1 MLGGVL
7 SAANQSFFGAT
18 QLLFD
23 TLTTGYNIFNN
34 ERNVKNAQRQQDLE
48 NERYLNDRDYQ
59 RALQE
64 RVFERE
70 DTAIQRAALDAEKA
84 GFSPLTVAGNGA
96 ASGAL
101 VGSTYQSPASGQASV
116 SPVSPIQVLGLMRG
130 LQEMQLAYDANERAD
145 KQVDAQIAFQSASL
159 EQNAEKLG
167 MDFMLRNAELFNQY
181 QLASEDLKLRGKQF
195 EWQKDSAEKRLIF
208 DINKMQSENN
218 RFAAEFARQGVWRE
232 EDIRRYEDQFKWQ
245 KGEDV
250 TDNLMNLGNLLVNIL
265 GVLNGGNRR

>member
-1 MLGGVL
+1 MSLPAWFLGASTLIDGV
-7 SAANQSFFGAT
+7 S
-18 QLLFD
+18 
-23 TLTTGYNIFNN
+23 TLYNIFGN
-34 ERNVKNAQRQQDLE
+34 ERNYAASQRQLEIE
-48 NERYLNDRDYQ
+48 NERYIENRDYQ

-64 RVFERE
+64 RIFERE

-101 VGSTYQSPASGQASV
+101 VGQTYQAPANGQASFN
-116 SPVSPIQVLGLMRG
+116 PIDALSIMRG
-130 LQEMQLAYDANERAD
+130 LQEMQLAADANERAD
-145 KQVDAQIAFQSASL
+145 RQVDAQIAFQSASL
-159 EQNAEKLG
+159 DQNAQKIG

-181 QLASEDLKLRGKQF
+181 QLASEDLKLRGREF
-195 EWQKDSAEKRLIF
+195 EWRKDDAEKRLVF
-208 DINKMQSENN
+208 DINKMQADNN

-250 TDNLMNLGNLLVNIL
+250 TDNLMNLGNLLVNVL

>member
-1 MLGGVL
+1 MDLVQAAVGGV
-7 SAANQSFFGAT
+7 QAT
-18 QLLFD
+18 LD
-23 TLTTGYNIFNN
+23 TIGLGYNIFSN
-34 ERNVKNAQRQQDLE
+34 ERNFKAAERQQDLE
-48 NERYLNDRDYQ
+48 NERYIDNRDYQ

-64 RVFERE
+64 RVFQRE

-101 VGSTYQSPASGQASV
+101 VGSTYAAPAAGQASA
-116 SPVSPIQVLGLMRG
+116 SPVSPVQLLGLMRG
-130 LQEMQLAYDANERAD
+130 IQEMQLAADANERAD
-145 KQVDAQIAFQSASL
+145 RQVDAQIAFQAASL
-159 EQNAEKLG
+159 DQNAQKLG
-167 MDFMLRNAELFNQY
+167 MDFMLRNAELFNEY

-195 EWQKDSAEKRLIF
+195 DWQKDSAEKRLIF

-232 EDIRRYEDQFKWQ
+232 EDIKRYEDQFKWQ

>member
-1 MLGGVL
+1 MGLLDAIVGGV
-7 SAANQSFFGAT
+7 QAT
-18 QLLFD
+18 LD
-23 TLTTGYNIFNN
+23 TIGLGYNIFSN
-34 ERNVKNAQRQQDLE
+34 ERNFKTAKRQQEIE
-48 NERYLNDRDYQ
+48 NERYIDNRDYQ

-64 RVFERE
+64 RVFQRE

-101 VGSTYQSPASGQASV
+101 VGSTYQAPVSGQASAT
-116 SPVSPIQVLGLMRG
+116 PISAIDVLGLMRG

-145 KQVDAQIAFQSASL
+145 KQVDAQIAFQTASL
-159 EQNAEKLG
+159 DQSSQKIA

-181 QLASEDLKLRGKQF
+181 QLASEDLKLRGKEF
-195 EWQKDSAEKRLIF
+195 EWRKGDAEKRLIL
-208 DINKMQSENN
+208 DINRMQSENN
-218 RFAAEFARQGVWRE
+218 RFAAQFAREGVWRE
-232 EDIRRYEDQFKWQ
+232 EDIKRYEDQFKWQ

-250 TDNLMNLGNLLVNIL
+250 TDNLMNLGNLLVNVL

>member
-1 MLGGVL
+1 MSLPLWFLGTSSAISGV
-7 SAANQSFFGAT
+7 S
-18 QLLFD
+18 
-23 TLTTGYNIFNN
+23 TLYNIFGN
-34 ERNVKNAQRQQDLE
+34 ERNYAASQRQLELE
-48 NERYLNDRDYQ
+48 NERYIENRDYQ

-64 RVFERE
+64 RIFERE

-101 VGSTYQSPASGQASV
+101 VGQTYQAPAAGQASFN
-116 SPVSPIQVLGLMRG
+116 PIDALSIMRG
-130 LQEMQLAYDANERAD
+130 LQEMQLASDANERAE
-145 KQVDAQIAFQSASL
+145 KQVDAQIAFQAASL
-159 EQNAEKLG
+159 DQNAQKLG

-195 EWQKDSAEKRLIF
+195 DWQKDSAEKRLIL

-218 RFAAEFARQGVWRE
+218 RFAAEFARQGVWRD
-232 EDIRRYEDQFKWQ
+232 EDIQRYEDQFKWK

-250 TDNLMNLGNLLVNIL
+250 TGNLMNLGNLLVNIL

>member
-1 MLGGVL
+1 MPIPTWLL
-7 SAANQSFFGAT
+7 ATGAT
-18 QLLFD
+18 LSGVS
-23 TLTTGYNIFNN
+23 TGYNIFGN
-34 ERNVKNAQRQQDLE
+34 ERNHWMSKKQLELE
-48 NERYLNDRDYQ
+48 NERYIEERDYR

-101 VGSTYQSPASGQASV
+101 VGQTYSAPPSGQASF
-116 SPVSPIQVLGLMRG
+116 SPIDALSIMRG
-130 LQEMQLAYDANERAD
+130 LQEMQLAADANERAE

-159 EQNAEKLG
+159 DQNAQKLG

-181 QLASEDLKLRGKQF
+181 QLASEDLKLRGRQF
-195 EWQKDSAEKRLIF
+195 DWQKDSAEKRLIF
-208 DINKMQSENN
+208 DINKMQAENN
-218 RFAAEFARQGVWRE
+218 RFAAEFARQGIWRE
-232 EDIRRYEDQFKWQ
+232 EDLKRYDEQFTWQ
-245 KGEDV
+245 KGDDV
-250 TDNLMNLGNLLVNIL
+250 ADNLMNLGNLIVNVL

>member
-1 MLGGVL
+1 MSLPLWYLGTSSAISGV
-7 SAANQSFFGAT
+7 S
-18 QLLFD
+18 
-23 TLTTGYNIFNN
+23 TLYNIFGN
-34 ERNVKNAQRQQDLE
+34 ERNYAASRRQLELE
-48 NERYLNDRDYQ
+48 NERYIDNRDYQ

-64 RVFERE
+64 RIFERE

-101 VGSTYQSPASGQASV
+101 VGQTYQAPAAGQASFN
-116 SPVSPIQVLGLMRG
+116 PIDALSVMRG
-130 LQEMQLAYDANERAD
+130 LQEMQLASDANERAE
-145 KQVDAQIAFQSASL
+145 KQVDAQIAFQAASL
-159 EQNAEKLG
+159 DQNAQKLG

-195 EWQKDSAEKRLIF
+195 DWQKDSAEKRLIL

-218 RFAAEFARQGVWRE
+218 RFAAEFARQGVWRD
-232 EDIRRYEDQFKWQ
+232 EDVQRYEDQFKWQ